1 MRRREFVGLVA
12 GAAAWPLVAR
22 AQQGASMRRLGV
34 LAGYAANDSLGQ
46 SLATILPQSLAALG
60 WIEGQNIQIDWR
72 WASADP
78 KLYQNYAAELVALR
92 PNVLVVQSSPAVA
105 ALRRPPNSIP
115 TVFIMITD
123 PLGQGFVKN
132 LAHPGGNMT
141 GFSDYDPPIASKWVE
156 LLKQIKPSL
165 ASVALLYNPASTPFA
180 DLILQTVE
188 PAARSLA
195 VTAHSSVCRDDAN
208 IDAAMKLARDKRGG
222 VLVIPEVFTTVH
234 REAIVAAAARHRVPA
249 VYPDEISTTHGELMS
264 YGIDPADVFR
274 RSGSYVDRILK
285 GENPGD
291 LPVENPTKFK
301 LTISLKTAK
310 AIGLAVPPT
319 LLALADTVTE

>member
-1 MRRREFVGLVA
+1 MKRREFAGLVA
-12 GAAAWPLVAR
+12 GAAVWPLVAR
-22 AQQGASMRRLGV
+22 AQQGAGMRHLGV

-78 KLYQNYAAELVALR
+78 KLHQSYAAELVALR
-92 PNVLVVQSSPAVA
+92 PDVLVVQSSPAVA
-105 ALRRPPNSIP
+105 ALRRLPNAIP

-123 PLGQGFVKN
+123 PLAQGFVN
-132 LAHPGGNMT
+132 NIAHPGGNMT

-180 DLILQTVE
+180 DLILQTVG

-195 VTAHSSVCRDDAN
+195 VAARSSVCRDDAN
-208 IDAAMKLARDKRGG
+208 IDAATKLARAERGG

-234 REAIVAAAARHRVPA
+234 RDAIVAAAARHRVPA

-274 RSGSYVDRILK
+274 RSASYVDRILK
-285 GENPGD
+285 GVNPGD

-310 AIGLAVPPT
+310 VIGLAVSPT